1 VSGWAARAASLAL
14 VVLMLGGC
22 ATRPPADAAQP
33 WISGRMVVRVDA
45 GAERPASNVSA
56 GFDLRGDGQR
66 GELRLSSPLGAVLAA
81 TRWSP
86 TEVVLDRGQGEVRY
100 ADMDT
105 LSLQTLGEVLPLRAF
120 PDWVAGR
127 PWAGAPAIV
136 VAGGFEQLGWAVSLA
151 DLADGRLEAVR
162 AAPPRVT
169 VRVRLEGATP

>member
-1 VSGWAARAASLAL
+1 MTGWGARAAGWALAA
-14 VVLMLGGC
+14 VMLAGC

-33 WISGRMVVRVDA
+33 WISGRLVVRVEADA
-45 GAERPASNVSA
+45 DRPASNVSA

-105 LSLQTLGEVLPLRAF
+105 LSQQTLGEVLPLRAF

-151 DLADGRLEAVR
+151 GLSDGLLQAVR
-162 AAPPRVT
+162 AAQPRVT
-169 VRVRLEGATP
+169 VRVRLEGAAP